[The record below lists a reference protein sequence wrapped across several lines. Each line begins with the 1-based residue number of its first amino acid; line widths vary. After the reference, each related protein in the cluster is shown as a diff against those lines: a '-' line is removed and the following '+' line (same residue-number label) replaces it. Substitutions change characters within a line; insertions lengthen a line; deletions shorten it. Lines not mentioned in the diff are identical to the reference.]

1 MPIVKMTK
9 NYLHDYVMTLFLAN
23 NKRPD
28 PQTGDQ
34 TKPVILMGGGSRC
47 FDKDTLVKT
56 NNGDKKI
63 SELVKGDLVQ
73 SFNHDT
79 QLSELKKVFR
89 VFKNVDNTKK
99 CYKITF
105 KNGDVI
111 KCTYDHEI
119 FYRGRYICAKDLVS
133 LYNKINNHG

>member
-1 MPIVKMTK
+1 MTK

-28 PQTGDQ
+28 QQTGDP

-63 SELVKGDLVQ
+63 SELVKGDLV
-73 SFNHDT
+73 
-79 QLSELKKVFR
+79 
-89 VFKNVDNTKK
+89 
-99 CYKITF
+99 KIFTEIVQKRGWDF
-105 KNGDVI
+105 I
-111 KCTYDHEI
+111 KFPNPVAYASYYC
-119 FYRGRYICAKDLVS
+119 G
-133 LYNKINNHG
+133 